1 MALHLADCALRKVFE
16 DRTDL
21 FGIKSSYL
29 RFEVDVTY
37 SGSNGLKSN
46 WQFGR
51 IVYKSEDNTVHLS
64 VPLALKLSQEVSYSP
79 VLQSWE
85 FTNEIFF
92 YTQILP
98 FFSSFRDVSVSFPN
112 FYQSELSISVNK
124 TEVALIFENLQAL
137 GYNNANTKLFLDYN
151 HLALMMRKLGQFHAF
166 SYKAKKTDHVR
177 FYTLASMFRETHFAK
192 DWEMRYM
199 MPAFGLKGLKKFR
212 DDPSYSSK
220 VSQLEKLIKI
230 ANEFILNV
238 FNCDEQ
244 NPVAVLCHGDYLQ
257 HNVLFKYDKDYPID
271 LKMVD
276 LGSCKLTSPVVDI
289 AQPLYINADQ
299 RMRDEHWDDLIN
311 EYYQALKETF
321 PDNEVPSKSSI
332 MNEFKTKVFFVY
344 ILGSFFVDRQTAL
357 MHDLPNFVDLFPEKY
372 KEKSWG
378 KIPPEIVLQC
388 ISDCVNDVAD
398 EVLANILKDMINRGF
413 L

>member
-1 MALHLADCALRKVFE
+1 MALNIADCALRKVFE
-16 DRTDL
+16 VRTDL

-64 VPLALKLSQEVSYSP
+64 APLALKLSPKIYFSP
-79 VLQSWE
+79 MLQAWE

-98 FFSSFRDVSVSFPN
+98 FFSSFRDISPSFPN
-112 FYQSELSISVNK
+112 FYQSELSINVNK

-137 GYNNANTKLFLDYN
+137 GYNHANTKLFLDYD
-151 HLALMMRKLGQFHAF
+151 HLALMMKKLGQFHAF
-166 SYKAKKTDHVR
+166 SYKAKKTNCLQ

-192 DWEMRYM
+192 DWTIRYL
-199 MPAFGLKGLKKFR
+199 MPAFGLKGLEKFR
-212 DDPSYSSK
+212 GDPSYSSK
-220 VSQLEKLIKI
+220 ASELEKLVKI
-230 ANEFILNV
+230 ANEFVLNV
-238 FNCDEQ
+238 FNDEQ

-257 HNVLFKYDKDYPID
+257 HNVLFKYDKEYPVD
-271 LKMVD
+271 LKIID
-276 LGSCKLTSPVVDI
+276 LGSCKLSSPVVDL

-321 PDNEVPSKSSI
+321 PDNEVPSKSTI
-332 MNEFKTKVFFVY
+332 MNEFKTKVFFAY
-344 ILGSFFVDRQTAL
+344 IFGSFFVDRQIAL
-357 MHDLPNFVDLFPEKY
+357 MRDLPIFVDLIPEKY
-372 KEKSWG
+372 KGKSWQE
-378 KIPPEIVLQC
+378 IPSEVMLQC
-388 ISDCVNDVAD
+388 ISKCSNDEAD
-398 EVLANILKDMINRGF
+398 EVVANILRDMIKRGF